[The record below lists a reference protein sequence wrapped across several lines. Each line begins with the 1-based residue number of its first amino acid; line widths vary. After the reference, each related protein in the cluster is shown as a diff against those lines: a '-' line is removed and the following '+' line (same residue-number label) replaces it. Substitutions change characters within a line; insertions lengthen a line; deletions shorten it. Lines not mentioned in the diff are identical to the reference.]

1 MSATP
6 PPPPP
11 AVIGSG
17 KPHTVALK
25 PGSNVA
31 TRETARPRDDDPSP
45 GLTARLM
52 ATLRRGEEAS
62 AARRGVPPPEAVAV
76 APAPEETSAD
86 TPATTASGLS
96 AAIQQRI
103 AQLRQRNET
112 VRGEIDRLP
121 PAGRRAR

>member
-1 MSATP
+1 MSAT

-31 TRETARPRDDDPSP
+31 TSETARPRGDDASP

-62 AARRGVPPPEAVAV
+62 AAKRGASPSQNVAV
-76 APAPEETSAD
+76 APATEETAAD
-86 TPATTASGLS
+86 TPATTATGLS

-103 AQLRQRNET
+103 AQLRQRNDA

-121 PAGRRAR
+121 PKGRRAR